1 MDFIRDYKPVK
12 AILLFRMAFL
22 ILTMIFNLKRMKSLS
37 QCMSISLIVLLV
49 FVSDLTLAQEK
60 LTLSGYV
67 RDANSGESLIA
78 AVIRVRALNLSTYS
92 NNYGFYSISLPEGKH
107 EIEIS
112 YVGYASKDEQ
122 VEVNESKRLNFELV
136 SNSSVIE
143 EIVVTAKKEDDHV
156 TSAQM
161 GNLKFSMEEL
171 KNIPVLFGEKDV
183 LKSIQL
189 LPGVSPGGEGSS
201 NFYVRGGGGDQ
212 NLILLDEATVYNA
225 SHLMGFFSTFNS
237 DAIKDANLFKGGIPA
252 QYGGRIS
259 SVMDISMLDGNNKKF
274 SGEGGI
280 GLIASRLKLEGPIV
294 KDKSSFMIS
303 GRRTYADL
311 FLKLSPDEKASQ
323 SKLYF
328 YDLNAKFNY
337 KLNDRNTIYL
347 SGYFGKD
354 DLGYS
359 DLFAF
364 DWGNSTATVRW
375 NSIIN
380 PQLFSNT
387 SLIYSDF
394 AYHVNV
400 NSDDSKFR
408 IASKIRNLNLKQDFS
423 YYSNDNSTIRFGV
436 NLLRQ
441 EIRPASISAVD
452 ESSDINS
459 IEIERRQGIEASAY
473 ISHDW
478 KPFEKLSL
486 IYGVRFSDF
495 MVMGPGTFYEFNE
508 EGDAISESYYES
520 GIAKHY
526 FNIEPRLSLSYA
538 FNSSNSI
545 KASFNRMSQNLHQ
558 LTNTTASLP
567 TDQYM
572 VSSMNVKP
580 QIADQAALGY
590 FRNFKDNTYEFSVEA
605 YYKYMHNQIDFRN
618 GADLQA
624 NKQLEGELLYGV
636 GRSYGTEFLLR
647 KRKGKF
653 SGWLGYTLSKSE
665 RQFDEIN
672 DGAWFDARQDRTHD
686 ISLVGIYQL
695 TKKWTLGATFVYY
708 TGNAITFPSGKYQID
723 GRTMFYYAERNGYRM
738 PDYHRL
744 DLSATYEPKKENKK
758 FHSSWSFGVY
768 NAYNRK
774 NAYVIDFRENKE
786 NANITEAYKIAL
798 FGAIPSVTW
807 NFKF

>member
-22 ILTMIFNLKRMKSLS
+22 LLTMTFNLKRMKSLS
-37 QCMSISLIVLLV
+37 QCMSISLIMLLV
-49 FVSDLTLAQEK
+49 FVCDFASAQEK

-67 RDANSGESLIA
+67 RDANSGENLIA

-112 YVGYASKDEQ
+112 YVGYATKEEEI
-122 VEVNESKRLNFELV
+122 EVNSSKRHNFELV

-143 EIVVTAKKEDDHV
+143 EIVVTGKKEDDHV

-161 GNLKFSMEEL
+161 GTLKFSMEEL

-189 LPGVSPGGEGSS
+189 LPGVSSGGEGSA

-237 DAIKDANLFKGGIPA
+237 DAIKDANLYKGGIPA

-274 SGEGGI
+274 SAEGGI

-311 FLKLSPDEKASQ
+311 FLKFSSDDRAKR

-380 PQLFSNT
+380 SQLFSNT

-452 ESSDINS
+452 ESDINS
-459 IEIERRQGIEASAY
+459 ITIESRQGVEASAY

-486 IYGVRFSDF
+486 IYGLRLSDF

-508 EGDAISESYYES
+508 EGDATSESYYGS

-545 KASFNRMSQNLHQ
+545 KASFNRMTQNLHQ

-580 QIADQAALGY
+580 QISDQAALGY
-590 FRNFKDNTYEFSVEA
+590 FRNFRDNTYEFSIET
-605 YYKYMHNQIDFRN
+605 YYKFMDNQIDFRN

-624 NKQLEGELLYGV
+624 NKQLEGELLYGI
-636 GRSYGTEFLLR
+636 GRSYGAEFLMR
-647 KRKGKF
+647 KKKGKLN
-653 SGWLGYTLSKSE
+653 GWISYTLSKSE
-665 RQFDEIN
+665 RQFDQIN
-672 DGAWFDARQDRTHD
+672 DGTWFNARQDRTHD
-686 ISLVGIYQL
+686 VSLVGIYQMS
-695 TKKWTLGATFVYY
+695 KKWTLGATFVYY
-708 TGNAITFPSGKYQID
+708 TGNAITFPSGKYLID
-723 GRTMFYYAERNGYRM
+723 GRTMFYYEERNGYRM

-744 DLSATYEPKKENKK
+744 DLSLTYEPKNERKK
-758 FHSSWSFGVY
+758 FHSSWVFGVY